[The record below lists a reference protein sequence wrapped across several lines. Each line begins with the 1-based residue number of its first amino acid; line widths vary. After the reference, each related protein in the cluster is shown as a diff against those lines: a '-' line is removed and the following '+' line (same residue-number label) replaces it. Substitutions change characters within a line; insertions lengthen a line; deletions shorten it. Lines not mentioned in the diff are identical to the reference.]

1 MKKKTVLFRGIAGLS
16 AFLLMVTVTGTNLL
30 FTYSGVIN
38 NALNVQTTRII
49 TTEDSEPQVLYDNP
63 YGTDTS
69 NKQSA
74 LKVET
79 AVASENIAQA
89 EEGTVLLRNENGA
102 LPLAEGTRITV
113 FGNGAFHSEGTAS
126 ATAFEAIPAVSFT
139 DSLKTAL
146 GAENVNLEL
155 ASVYASLGT
164 TSSNAVEEAAIADVK
179 AKESS
184 WAGDYNDAAI
194 VMLSRVG
201 SESNESAM
209 FTEEGRH
216 YLGLSSNEEDLM
228 AYLAEEKAKGIFDK
242 IIVLI
247 NADQMMELDWL
258 EQYEVDACMIAGL
271 PGAVGFTGV
280 ANVLTGKVSPS
291 GRLVDTYAA
300 NSLSAPANTYA
311 GENTQ
316 KFTNSAW
323 LNTAATDNTNDG
335 DNIDWYVVYAEGI
348 YVGYKYYETR
358 YEDTVMGNG
367 NASSVAGSSTGSA
380 WNYADEVCYPF
391 GHGLS
396 YTEFTQE
403 LTGVEYDGTSDTY
416 NVTVKVTNAG
426 AAAGKSVVEVYAQT
440 PYGDYE
446 KENLVEKASVQL
458 VGFEKTETLE
468 PGESAEITVKVDR
481 YFLASYDENGAE
493 GYILSAG
500 DYYLAIG
507 DDAHD
512 ALNNI
517 LAAKGYSAADGMT
530 ADGDAE
536 KTWQWNQAE
545 LDKDSYRM
553 SNVDESVEV
562 TNQFEFADLDYYGI
576 DFTYLSRSDWEGT
589 YPTDALALEANDKI
603 VEALNTDWYETPED
617 APAVSDFTQGADNGL
632 TFADMGNV
640 AWEDEETWNAFLD
653 QLTVEEM
660 ANLMLDN
667 EGTQG
672 IDHVGMPFAGRNDD
686 GNGIGSALTAVG
698 SNGMSWVSEV
708 MTSRTWNKERFE
720 ARGENLAIEAAY
732 CGLTELWYG
741 GGNIHRTPVGGRNN
755 QYYSEDA
762 NFGYFVGAYEAKG
775 MQQQGI
781 IYCIKHF
788 VLNDQETHREGLN
801 TFCREQA
808 LRETYLRA
816 FEGAITE
823 GGANGVMTAFSRLG
837 SRQSATCP
845 ELLTNV
851 LKGEWGFKGHVTT
864 DGYSASSLYKTHYL
878 EELAAGLDYSCLDS
892 TDHAAAVIAAIN
904 AGDGYI
910 LQCLRLAAKHN
921 IYAISRTVAENGL
934 SSDSRVVTVVP
945 AWETASLIVTAALAI
960 ILVFSVVMM
969 LIGLFGGR
977 KEEKTNAAAK
987 L

>member
-38 NALNVQTTRII
+38 NAMNVQTTRII
-49 TTEDSEPQVLYDNP
+49 TTDDDEVQVIYDNP
-63 YGTDTS
+63 YGTDVT

-89 EEGTVLLRNENGA
+89 EEGTVLLRNENAA

-113 FGNGAFHSEGTAS
+113 FGNGSFHTEGTAS

-146 GAENVNLEL
+146 GADNVNLEL
-155 ASVYASLGT
+155 ESVYASLGT
-164 TSSNAVEEAAIADVK
+164 TSNTAVEEAPIADVT

-184 WAGDYNDAAI
+184 WAGDYNDAAV

-209 FTEEGRH
+209 FTEEGRR
-216 YLGLSSNEEDLM
+216 YLGLSSNEEDLL
-228 AYLAEEKAKGIFDK
+228 AYLAEEKAGGIFDR

-258 EQYEVDACMIAGL
+258 EQYDVDACMIVGL

-291 GRLVDTYAA
+291 GHLVDTYAA

-316 KFTNSAW
+316 KFTNSTW

-358 YEDTVMGNG
+358 YEDVVMGSG
-367 NASSVAGSSTGSA
+367 NAAGTAGSSTGNA

-403 LTGVEYDGTSDTY
+403 LTGVEYDEASDTY
-416 NVTVKVTNAG
+416 RVNVKVTNSG
-426 AAAGKSVVEVYAQT
+426 SVAGKSVVEVYAQT

-458 VGFEKTETLE
+458 VGFEKTKNLA
-468 PGESAEITVKVDR
+468 PGESTDLTVAVDR
-481 YFLASYDENGAE
+481 YFLTSYDENGAE

-517 LAAKGYSAADGMT
+517 LAAKGYSAAEGMT
-530 ADGDAE
+530 ADGDAA
-536 KTWQWNQAE
+536 KTYQWNQAE
-545 LDKDSYRM
+545 LDTDSYRM
-553 SNVDESVEV
+553 SNVDDSVEV
-562 TNQFEFADLDYYGI
+562 TNQFDFADLDFYDV
-576 DFTYLSRSDWEGT
+576 DFTYLSRNDWEGT
-589 YPTDALALEANDKI
+589 YPTDALAIEANEKI
-603 VEALNTDWYETPED
+603 VEALNTDWYVMPAD

-632 TFADMGNV
+632 SFAEMVNV
-640 AWEDEETWNAFLD
+640 AWEDEETWNSFLD

-660 ANLMLDN
+660 ANLMLDS

-741 GGNIHRTPVGGRNN
+741 GGNIHRTPVAGRNN

-775 MQQQGI
+775 MQEQGI

-808 LRETYLRA
+808 LRETYLRS

-837 SRQSATCP
+837 SRQCATSP

-878 EELAAGLDYSCLDS
+878 EELFSGLDYSCLDS

-934 SSDSRVVTVVP
+934 NSDSRVVTVVP
-945 AWETASLIVTAALAI
+945 AWEIALLAVTLVLI
-960 ILVFSVVMM
+960 ILLVVSVVMM
-969 LIGLFGGR
+969 LADLLTGGK
-977 KEEKTNAAAK
+977 KEETNATAK